1 MAVGATG
8 VWKFLSFINALLVAA
23 YFGVTR
29 ETDVYF
35 YLIILVGIFITLIQT
50 VNTTAIIPQAM
61 FLEQKKEGKGRE
73 VLNFFLIVYGAGTL
87 LVLVSGLLF
96 PAQLLAGCSR
106 FTVEQLAPHTLLIRL
121 SFVLFTLQLFSL
133 YLTSILEIY
142 HRFSTSLLSPLNAI
156 IPLVFLLL
164 FGRKIGIISMMWGFV
179 CSYAIQT
186 ILLSYAL
193 KKELTWEL
201 SFSPKVLTPRLKHNL
216 TSTLIQAL
224 LNIACSWLPLYLLS
238 GMGVG
243 LVSALNYAK
252 QLAETPT
259 EILTQRV
266 ANVSKI
272 QLTEHV
278 THRAWQAGNANYLS
292 VNHFLIFLLTPLAV
306 FSCFYAPEIVVMFF
320 KHGAFTQQDGIAAA
334 RFLRPLLFVM
344 LLLGPTMLQ
353 ANVLSATRKWKE
365 FLPYSLIG
373 YLLLLV
379 ALPLTMFRWGGF
391 AYPYTLLGCN
401 LIGLAI
407 TYGFLRRFIPAWN
420 GPSTLRQLGRI
431 LSLNI
436 IALLP
441 AAIYGWYFAGS
452 NPWVTVIIGG
462 IIFVATLGGLSYY
475 SGDLQFFIC
484 QCLPVKKRA

>member
-1 MAVGATG
+1 MAVGSTG

-23 YFGVTR
+23 YFGVTQ

-87 LVLVSGLLF
+87 LILLGGLFF
-96 PAQLLAGCSR
+96 PAELLAGCSR
-106 FTVEQLAPHTLLIRL
+106 FTVEQLTAHTLLIRL
-121 SFVLFTLQLFSL
+121 SFVLFAFQLFSL

-142 HRFSTSLLSPLNAI
+142 HRFSASLLAPLNAI
-156 IPLVFLLL
+156 IPLAFLLL
-164 FGRKIGIISMMWGFV
+164 FGRKIGIVSMMYGFV
-179 CSYAIQT
+179 CSYFIQV
-186 ILLSYAL
+186 LLLAYTL
-193 KKELTWEL
+193 KKELAWAF
-201 SFSPKVLTPRLKHNL
+201 SFSPNVLTPRLKHNL

-278 THRAWQAGNANYLS
+278 AHRAWIQGNTNYLA
-292 VNHFLIFLLTPLAV
+292 VNHFLLFLLTPLAV
-306 FSCFYAPEIVVMFF
+306 FSCLYAPEIVVMFF
-320 KHGAFTQQDGIAAA
+320 KHGAFTLQDGIWAA

-344 LLLGPTMLQ
+344 LFLGPSMLQ
-353 ANVLSATRKWKE
+353 TNVLSATRKWKD
-365 FLPYSLIG
+365 FLPYALIN
-373 YLLLLV
+373 YLLLLI

-401 LIGLAI
+401 IVGLLI
-407 TYGFLRRFIPAWN
+407 TYYFLRRFIPAWD

-431 LSLNI
+431 LSVNI

-441 AAIYGWYFAGS
+441 AAVYGWYFAGN
-452 NPWVTVIIGG
+452 NPWATVIIGG
-462 IIFVATLGGLSYY
+462 IIFVVTLGGLSYY
-475 SGDLQFFIC
+475 SGDLQLFIR
-484 QCLPVKKRA
+484 QCLPDEKR